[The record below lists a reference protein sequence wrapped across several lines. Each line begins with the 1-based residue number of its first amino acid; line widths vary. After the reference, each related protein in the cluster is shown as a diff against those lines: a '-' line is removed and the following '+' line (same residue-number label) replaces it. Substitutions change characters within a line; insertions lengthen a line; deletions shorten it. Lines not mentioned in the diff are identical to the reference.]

1 MKAASLLTIMS
12 LLKSKNVNAQIEIDK
27 LIKDTFEIFIGQKN

>member
-1 MKAASLLTIMS
+1 MKAASLLSIMS
-12 LLKSKNVNAQIEIDK
+12 LLNSKNVNAQIEIDK